1 MRRIR
6 VTITS
11 VGALLFVAA
20 GASAA
25 HAHAVFQG
33 QPSGF
38 PVNTAQQLTMNVP
51 HERDDTTYNVG
62 VTMYLASGWQP
73 LACEPKPTWTCSI
86 GQADG
91 RPLIRFAKAAGT
103 APAEDELF
111 RFSVKT
117 AATTGEFSF
126 PTIQTYNTGESVR
139 WIGSKGSQ
147 EPAPILRTLPPG
159 DAPVATVPT
168 TPASHGETTAGGSG
182 ASATAGGTGSSG
194 QGGSSSA
201 TTPTIAGGGITI
213 PGQAATDATTS
224 TTKAEAESEAATASA
239 SRSGS
244 SSSSGAPTAMIVGVI
259 AFAAVATGATLVA
272 RRRHAARTL
281 D

>member
-6 VTITS
+6 VILAG
-11 VGALLFVAA
+11 VAALLSVAA
-20 GASAA
+20 SASAA

-51 HERDDTTYNVG
+51 HERDDTTYNVA
-62 VTMYLASGWQP
+62 VTVYVASGWQA
-73 LACEPKPTWTCSI
+73 LACEPKPTWTCTI

-91 RPLIRFAKAAGT
+91 RPVFRFAKAAGT

-117 AATTGEFSF
+117 AATAGEFSF
-126 PTIQTYNTGESVR
+126 PTVQTYNTGESVR

-147 EPAPILRTLPPG
+147 EPAPILGTLPSG
-159 DAPVATVPT
+159 EQSVATAPT
-168 TPASHGETTAGGSG
+168 PPASHAGS
-182 ASATAGGTGSSG
+182 SAGGTGATGTAGATGSNG
-194 QGGSSSA
+194 QSGSSSSTA
-201 TTPTIAGGGITI
+201 PTIAGGGIVI
-213 PGQAATDATTS
+213 PGQGATDS
-224 TTKAEAESEAATASA
+224 TTKAEPDSESEAATESA
-239 SRSGS
+239 TRSGS
-244 SSSSGAPTAMIVGVI
+244 SSSSGAPTALIVGLI
-259 AFAAVATGATLVA
+259 AVGAVGVGATLVA
-272 RRRHAARTL
+272 RRRHTARML